1 MAYLKFLQTKELLP
15 CTVIPQ
21 GAHIVSLS
29 FENPQDVNL
38 NGFNLYLDAAGT
50 IDIGGKTYRE
60 YNTLYRSIDDLTYQ
74 LSNDGSI
81 YILPEEQPVHKPT
94 KEELAE
100 VERQSG
106 ISELQ
111 NQIQQKKDELAQT
124 DYIPVK
130 LYEYFLAG
138 KDCEEYDINEIHA
151 QRQKIRDEIN
161 SLELQLKKLTE

>member
-21 GAHIVSLS
+21 GEHIISLI
-29 FENPQDVNL
+29 FQNPQDVNL
-38 NGFNLYLDAAGT
+38 DGFNLYLDSDGT
-50 IDIGGKTYRE
+50 IDIGGKAYQE
-60 YNTLYRSIDDLTYQ
+60 YNTLYRSIDDLAYQ

-81 YILPEEQPVHKPT
+81 YVLPEEQPVHEPT
-94 KEELAE
+94 EEELE
-100 VERQSG
+100 EIERQRN

-111 NQIQQKKDELAQT
+111 SQIRQKKEKLDQT

-138 KDCEEYDINEIHA
+138 KECEEYDINKIHA
-151 QRQKIRDEIN
+151 QRQNIRDEIN
-161 SLELQLKKLTE
+161 SLESSLAELIK

>member
-81 YILPEEQPVHKPT
+81 YVLPEEQPVHKPT

-138 KDCEEYDINEIHA
+138 KECEEYDINEIHA

-161 SLELQLKKLTE
+161 SLELQLKNLTE